1 MWRVSY
7 GTHSS
12 INKKL
17 PTVTFN
23 FLKKF
28 IFSSEEKVFVEDSY
42 KTLLPLFTNINS
54 YIQTFLGIFASSLMA
69 LNAALIAV
77 ILSGEE
83 IRSVMFFSF
92 GLCIFIAAI
101 FLYLFTFYILLRLRL
116 NLITSSKTQNI
127 KFEKLSYKTESDISD
142 YILYMMIVSF
152 AFLVSFL
159 SIIPSLIK

>member
-1 MWRVSY
+1 M
-7 GTHSS
+7 GHIPQS
-12 INKKL
+12 IKKL
-17 PTVTFN
+17 PTVMFN